1 MRNLDAEPRDVSYAR
16 NSHDEALRR
25 ARKQVKE
32 IRGFYAS
39 LGSYLVIIPALWIL
53 NLSTGGR
60 IWAYWPTI
68 GWGIGLAIHG
78 LSVFAGG
85 SFFGTAW
92 EERKIEELMAR
103 ENLKTV
109 SNEKRLVQAQMR
121 MLQAQIEPHF
131 LFNTLANIQSLI
143 GKAPEKAELMMEN
156 FIAYLRQSL
165 AASRAQDGTVRQE
178 FDLLRHYLD
187 LLNIRMGERLHYE
200 LSVASGLE
208 NEPLPPMLLQP
219 LVENAVKHG
228 LEPKVEGG
236 SVRVSAERRDGALL
250 LTVLDDG
257 LGFSENA
264 DARGDGVGLSN
275 LRERLAILY
284 DGAGTLTVTDENPGT
299 RIAISIPLSSQASAT
314 P

>member
-1 MRNLDAEPRDVSYAR
+1 VKNREAEPGDVSYSR

-39 LGSYLVIIPALWIL
+39 LGAYLVIIPALWIL
-53 NLSTGGR
+53 NLSMGGR

-68 GWGIGLAIHG
+68 GWGIGLTIHG

-85 SFFGTAW
+85 SFFGAAW

-178 FDLLRHYLD
+178 FELLRHYLD
-187 LLNIRMGERLHYE
+187 LLKIRMGERLHYE
-200 LSVASGLE
+200 LNVSGDLE

-250 LTVLDDG
+250 LTVLDNG
-257 LGFSENA
+257 LGFAENA
-264 DARGDGVGLSN
+264 DARGEGVGLSN

-284 DGAGTLTVTDENPGT
+284 DGAGTLAVTDENPGT
-299 RIAISIPLSSQASAT
+299 RIAISIPLSSSNIH
-314 P
+314 